1 MASPALSVCLS
12 LESMNKS
19 NLVLAYKTREK
30 ISSEIA
36 SEIYTAIFMM
46 IGIKQMTLL

>member
-30 ISSEIA
+30 ISGEIA